1 RHAEALL
8 LAAGERDRAVPQ
20 PILHF
25 VPERSPAQRTL
36 DRGIELGA
44 GAAAVHPQPGGDVVV
59 DRHGRERSGPLE
71 HHADAAPQLD
81 RIDTGIVDV
90 LTVEQHFA
98 RDPAPLR
105 QLVHAVQA
113 AQEGRLAAP
122 GRADPRGDRVFWE
135 EDRYVLDHGPASVQ

>member
-1 RHAEALL
+1 ERPRHAEALL
-8 LAAGERDRAVPQ
+8 LTTGERECAVPQ

-25 VPERSPAQRTL
+25 VPQGRSAQRTL
-36 DRGIELGA
+36 DRGIELALGA
-44 GAAAVHPQPGGDVVV
+44 TAVHLQPGGHIVVNLH
-59 DRHGRERSGPLE
+59 RRERSGPLE

-105 QLVHAVQA
+105 QLVHAVQT

-122 GRADPRGDRVFWE
+122 GRADQRGDRVLWE
-135 EDRYVLDHGPASVQ
+135 EDRYVLDHG